1 MGWVSG
7 LTKGDRRIFETF
19 VPRKLTKLLDWYL
32 TIADVQETEYFCDV
46 IDIARLHVAALLDPN
61 TVSRR
66 LFGFATPV
74 NLTDMISVVRKLR
87 PNNTLIPDP
96 PVDEGRD
103 LSEVIPA
110 KDAERLL
117 REFCGRK
124 GWTSLEDSIAQGL
137 EVSRK
142 SLSSL

>member
-1 MGWVSG
+1 MV
-7 LTKGDRRIFETF
+7 
-19 VPRKLTKLLDWYL
+19 
-32 TIADVQETEYFCDV
+32 
-46 IDIARLHVAALLDPN
+46 ALLDPN

-66 LFGFATPV
+66 LFGFAAPI
-74 NLTDMISVVRKLR
+74 NITDIISVVRKLQ
-87 PNNTLIPDP
+87 PNNTLIPEP

-110 KDAERLL
+110 KEAEKLL

-137 EVSRK
+137 EVSRGPLC
-142 SLSSL
+142 SL